1 MKPRVA
7 ALILAAGASSR
18 MGKPKQLLDLGGKT
32 MLEHVLAPVLRI
44 GFDEIVTVIGHQADS
59 IQSRILIQDSRFR
72 WVMNPNYA
80 KGQSTSL
87 RAGIEALADRCE
99 GVMVFLGDTPWIE
112 QKTMQE
118 VLDKGA
124 ELLLF
129 NEDPFVA
136 QPAYQ
141 GVPGHPVFFG
151 RVPMKLF
158 SQLQGDRGAKP
169 LIRQIT
175 DHYLIPVED
184 EGVLQDM
191 DTPEDVVRLLKK

>member
-32 MLEHVLAPVLRI
+32 MLEHVLSPVLRMD
-44 GFDEIVTVIGHQADS
+44 FAEIATVIGHQAES
-59 IQSRILIQDSRFR
+59 IQSRLCIRDSRFR
-72 WVMNPNYA
+72 WVLNPHYA

-87 RAGIEALADRCE
+87 RAGIEALADHCQ

-112 QKTMQE
+112 QKTMQA
-118 VLDKGA
+118 VFDKGG
-124 ELLLF
+124 ELLAF
-129 NEDPFVA
+129 TEGPFVV
-136 QPAYQ
+136 QPVLQ
-141 GVPGHPVFFG
+141 GMPGHPVFFG

-169 LIRQIT
+169 LIRQIK
-175 DHYLIPVED
+175 DHYLLPVAD
-184 EGVLQDM
+184 EGVLQDV